1 MAFHKVLCSLIVVAF
16 LFSSTLSQAFP
27 GSGWGNGRF
36 FGEGYSGL
44 FPEFYELSCPQ
55 ANEIVMSVLE
65 EAIAKEPRM
74 AASLLRLHFHDC
86 FVQGCDASILL
97 DDTTKMVSEKRSG
110 PNNNSIRGFEVID
123 EIKAKLEQ
131 ACPQTVSCADI
142 LALSARGSTILSG
155 GPSWELPLGRRD
167 SRTASLSGSNSNIP
181 APNST
186 IQNLVT
192 LFKLQG
198 LNEEDLV
205 ALSEV
210 FFFLLMVVMV
220 EQSGGPSWE
229 LPLGR
234 RDSRTASLSGSNSN
248 IPAPNS
254 TIQNLV
260 TLFKLQGLNEEDLVA
275 LSGGHTIG
283 VARCVTFKQRLYNQN
298 GNNQPDATLEKTYYN
313 GLKTSCPKAGGDSN
327 LSPLDFTSPAKFDN
341 MYFKLLLWGKG
352 LLTSDEVLLTGKVS
366 KTVELVKAYAMDE
379 GLFFRQFARSMVKLG
394 NISPLTASKGE
405 IRKNCRRIN

>member
-1 MAFHKVLCSLIVVAF
+1 MAFHKVLYSLIVVDF

-27 GSGWGNGRF
+27 GSGWGNGGF
-36 FGEGYSGL
+36 FGGGYSGL

-123 EIKAKLEQ
+123 EIEAKLEQ

-142 LALSARGSTILSG
+142 LALSARGSTIL
-155 GPSWELPLGRRD
+155 
-167 SRTASLSGSNSNIP
+167 
-181 APNST
+181 
-186 IQNLVT
+186 
-192 LFKLQG
+192 
-198 LNEEDLV
+198 
-205 ALSEV
+205 
-210 FFFLLMVVMV
+210 
-220 EQSGGPSWE
+220 SGGPSWE